1 MQWVVVEMGYV
12 RDVCRWISVLDPA
25 SAAGM
30 TVSFS
35 SPSCSRRIA
44 TTGNSTLRAKWY
56 SNHSSHWSLY
66 IMHFPWFFGCFLTVT
81 AGHQAWTRT
90 SWQFWSGSANE
101 RARTL
106 QEEMNRNCHL
116 GMKSERSGHLLCQV
130 TRNPKPWPCTKT
142 IRWGGHMKNGKY
154 WAYFWAISVWRAWE
168 CCGSEKNRWSL
179 DPTSLLV
186 VGHCGEM
193 RSGSL
198 PILVLLEGPRHPENL
213 AVSQY
218 QPWIILVVRV
228 CTLLFVMCVCI
239 YI

>member
-66 IMHFPWFFGCFLTVT
+66 IMHFPWFFGCFLTAT

-106 QEEMNRNCHL
+106 QEGMNRNCHL

-168 CCGSEKNRWSL
+168 CWGSEKIDDLWTQLHCSSWL
-179 DPTSLLV
+179 DTVARCDQDPFPSWYCSKDPGTRKSWPCLSINLESFWW
-186 VGHCGEM
+186 CGY
-193 RSGSL
+193 
-198 PILVLLEGPRHPENL
+198 
-213 AVSQY
+213 AQY
-218 QPWIILVVRV
+218 CL
-228 CTLLFVMCVCI
+228 
-239 YI
+239 